1 MADSGTIAPPTAVV
15 VVGAAPAVLVEAVD
29 EVKGEE
35 VAELDARDKPVKVPA
50 STGSTDDAV
59 PVSEELDEVT
69 ARLPP
74 AVGNT
79 TAAPVDVVATTGGA
93 VVAAGVVVA
102 VVGVA
107 ETVAGIDVVAP
118 LVVAAL
124 T

>member
-1 MADSGTIAPPTAVV
+1 MADSGTIAPPAAVAA
-15 VVGAAPAVLVEAVD
+15 VGAAPALLVEAVD
-29 EVKGEE
+29 EVKVE
-35 VAELDARDKPVKVPA
+35 VVVELDARDKPVKVPA

-79 TAAPVDVVATTGGA
+79 AAAPVDVVATTGGA
-93 VVAAGVVVA
+93 VAAAGVWVA
-102 VVGVA
+102 VLAVV

-118 LVVAAL
+118 VVVAAL